1 MASTRN
7 VYKGGRPI
15 LEGLRY
21 RGREGMFS
29 WLLHRTT
36 GIGVLLFLLLHIFD
50 IFLLGFG
57 PEVFDALLF
66 FYHAWWARILEVF
79 LLFGLLFHALNGAR
93 IIIQDFSPKLW
104 RYERQMIW
112 AQVVILL
119 PIMVWGTYVF
129 LRPIFVDS

>member
-1 MASTRN
+1 
-7 VYKGGRPI
+7 
-15 LEGLRY
+15 
-21 RGREGMFS
+21 MFS
-29 WLLHRTT
+29 WILHRTT

-112 AQVVILL
+112 AQVIILL